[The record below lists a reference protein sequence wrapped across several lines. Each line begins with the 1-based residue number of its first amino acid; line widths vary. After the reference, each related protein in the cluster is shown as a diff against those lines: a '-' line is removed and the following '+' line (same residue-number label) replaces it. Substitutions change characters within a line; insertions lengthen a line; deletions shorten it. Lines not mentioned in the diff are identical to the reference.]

1 MVKFQITFEIRFGFF
16 ICVSLDVR
24 PLTHPHST
32 PAGRPAGIRA
42 VSYLQLLL
50 LAMSGRL
57 SMASSM
63 SFDKGS
69 PVVDD
74 IRRKAS
80 RYGESTSTTPRL
92 VPDWVPR
99 AQSARSSRSPRNQ
112 VVAVPMPADPW
123 ERAQMMSK
131 ARVQGVA
138 AVYKREVAKASEVE
152 GMATDLAALREHEA
166 TVAKRI
172 MRRREA
178 QVRQSFN
185 LLISTGVNTTPRDDL
200 NGDGAERI
208 REAMRETARAC
219 MRVEE
224 AKRRREVAARE
235 AQLETRLQAETREK
249 KAELRRKV
257 KAKREQ
263 EEERLAHM
271 KEIEEQKQ
279 ARAESAEAERQANA
293 AAKAKAKKMWL
304 VEKEE
309 REKTLETIS
318 RANRAAKDARAER
331 MAEERVR
338 EAEEK
343 RINAAARA
351 KAKEEAKEIARV
363 AALREYALRQEKV
376 WQAAARF
383 LERCLAEYE
392 KEVLIQ
398 QKKQTSFTDEILGRL
413 KARADAAR
421 EREKAA
427 KAAFEVSVIEVNA
440 ASESPRRSAAK
451 DGADK

>member
-1 MVKFQITFEIRFGFF
+1 LSVLWE
-16 ICVSLDVR
+16 
-24 PLTHPHST
+24 HSS
-32 PAGRPAGIRA
+32 G
-42 VSYLQLLL
+42 LL
-50 LAMSGRL
+50 MSGRL
-57 SMASSM
+57 SMSSGM
-63 SFDKGS
+63 SFDKSS

-74 IRRKAS
+74 IRRQAS
-80 RYGESTSTTPRL
+80 RYVEQGHPTPRL

-99 AQSARSSRSPRNQ
+99 PQSARSARGSSARGGGGRGSPRNQ
-112 VVAVPMPADPW
+112 VSVKPLPADPW
-123 ERAQMMSK
+123 ERAQMMSH

-138 AVYKREVAKASEVE
+138 AVLKREVAKASEVE
-152 GMATDLAALREHEA
+152 GMAADLAALREHEA
-166 TVAKRI
+166 TVAKKI

-219 MRVEE
+219 IRVEE
-224 AKRRREVAARE
+224 AKKRREVAARE

-249 KAELRRKV
+249 RAELRRKV
-257 KAKREQ
+257 RAKREQ

-271 KEIEEQKQ
+271 REVEEQKQ
-279 ARAESAEAERQANA
+279 ARAEVAEAERLANA
-293 AAKAKAKKMWL
+293 AAKAESKKLWLAEKA
-304 VEKEE
+304 E
-309 REKTLETIS
+309 REKEQEAVS

-331 MAEERVR
+331 MAEERER
-338 EAEEK
+338 EAEAK
-343 RINAAARA
+343 TQNALARA
-351 KAKEEAKEIARV
+351 KAKEHAKEVARV
-363 AALREYALRQEKV
+363 QALVEYAKRQEKV

-398 QKKQTSFTDEILGRL
+398 QKKQTSFTEEILGRR
-413 KARADAAR
+413 KARVDQAR

-427 KAAFEVSVIEVNA
+427 KAAFEISVLEVNA
-440 ASESPRRSAAK
+440 ASEGPRSPRSPRK
-451 DGADK
+451 DRDSADKFV